1 MHISTKQN
9 GALLTVGH
17 FPAKDAKEA
26 MILSIDMRN
35 SIACALA
42 ISSFAFPTGAGLAAG
57 GPIGIGEL
65 KLGMTQSQVESLKGP
80 VQLTS
85 SLAKWEPAKP
95 EDYTPALGELKLEG
109 MMNNPVTQN
118 SKATLTFTNGRLSS
132 IFLTLDDESGL
143 NTARHLIASKYGT
156 PQIDNRQK
164 DEQCIYRNGNSFT
177 LKNGIASYKWI
188 QPHGGGVVTTNIFE
202 ILINVCP
209 SNLRYGTTGG
219 IAVRSLSISYSSKAA
234 KESNPF

>member
-1 MHISTKQN
+1 MHLLTSKCL
-9 GALLTVGH
+9 ALLSLGYSHAIIT
-17 FPAKDAKEA
+17 AELA
-26 MILSIDMRN
+26 ILPMSIRN
-35 SIACALA
+35 SIAFALA
-42 ISSFAFPTGAGLAAG
+42 VSSLALPTGAGLAAG

-85 SLAKWEPAKP
+85 SLTKWEPSKP
-95 EDYTPALGELKLEG
+95 EDYTPAPGEQKLEG

-132 IFLTLDDESGL
+132 IFLALDDESGL
-143 NTARHLIASKYGT
+143 NAAMNLIAAKYGS

-188 QPHGGGVVTTNIFE
+188 QPHGGGVVTTSIFE
-202 ILINVCP
+202 ILVNVCP
-209 SNLRYGTTGG
+209 SNLRYGTTIGG
-219 IAVRSLSISYSSKAA
+219 AVRSLSISYSSKPV